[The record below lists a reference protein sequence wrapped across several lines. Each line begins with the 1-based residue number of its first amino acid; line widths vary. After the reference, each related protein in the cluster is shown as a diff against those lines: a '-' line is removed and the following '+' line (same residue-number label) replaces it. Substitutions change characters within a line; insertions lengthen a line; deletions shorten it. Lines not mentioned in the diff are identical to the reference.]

1 MLTVAANGDK
11 VQENPDGSVISTFAD
26 GRQKQS
32 TPDGTSLEKL
42 LDGTKIQTM
51 PVRFHQSPHLPSLQ
65 CYDLLHALL
74 TSLASL
80 SLTSSALLTMLTP
93 HPGWLTLH
101 SLHAF
106 VGPRPPFSLAPLSA

>member
-11 VQENPDGSVISTFAD
+11 VQENPDGSVITTYAD

-51 PVRFHQSPHLPSLQ
+51 PVRFHPYNVTISYTLSSPHSP
-65 CYDLLHALL
+65 
-74 TSLASL
+74 
-80 SLTSSALLTMLTP
+80 
-93 HPGWLTLH
+93 H
-101 SLHAF
+101 SL
-106 VGPRPPFSLAPLSA
+106 